1 MRVKVA
7 DFGISGVA
15 DTFNPEID
23 IGTLRYMAPE
33 VLSKKEKINTSSVDV
48 WACGVMLFCMIY
60 GHLPFVGN
68 NNPETIKAIISG
80 EFSFPARPVVTDNCK
95 NAILSALQIDPK
107 KRISAGDL

>member
-1 MRVKVA
+1 MVA

-15 DTFNPEID
+15 DTFNPDLD

-33 VLSKKEKINTSSVDV
+33 VLSKKEKINTAAVDV

-68 NNPETIKAIISG
+68 NNSQTIQAIISG
-80 EFSFPARPVVTDNCK
+80 SFTFPAKPQVTE
-95 NAILSALQIDPK
+95 
-107 KRISAGDL
+107 